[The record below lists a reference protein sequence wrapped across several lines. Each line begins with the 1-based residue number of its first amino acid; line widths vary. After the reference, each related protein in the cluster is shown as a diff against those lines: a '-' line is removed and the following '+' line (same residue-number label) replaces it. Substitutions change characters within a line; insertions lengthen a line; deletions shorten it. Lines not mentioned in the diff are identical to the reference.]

1 MRTDGVFTL
10 HKYIIPAKF
19 GSPLSVVP
27 FGDIHR
33 DSPSHS
39 MHHWNLFLDKW
50 RNRKDAYFLGMGDYW
65 DSFSASERIIFAN
78 PGIHESTAKRLEQ
91 EARDRINVLANEVK
105 FMKDRTIGLLS
116 GNHFIQYANG
126 QTGDMLLAAK
136 LNASFLGV
144 CSAIRLT
151 FVDPAR
157 KGGHHVSVDIFA
169 HHGKGSGMTAGGR
182 LNSVE
187 KLSQIADADIYLMGD
202 NHARGVI
209 PLGEKLRIVES
220 NGDLSLRSRKSWIG
234 RTGSFLRAYVHGESS
249 YVVDR
254 ALQPA
259 SLGWVEF
266 VLTPRRLKEGGIDRL
281 TVDIEAVQ

>member
-1 MRTDGVFTL
+1 V
-10 HKYIIPAKF
+10 
-19 GSPLSVVP
+19 
-27 FGDIHR
+27 
-33 DSPSHS
+33 
-39 MHHWNLFLDKW
+39 
-50 RNRKDAYFLGMGDYW
+50 DYL

-78 PGIHESTAKRLEQ
+78 PVIHESTAKRLEQ
-91 EARDRINVLANEVK
+91 EARDIISILANEVK

-126 QTGDMLLAAK
+126 QTGDMLLAAR

-151 FVDPAR
+151 FVDSTR
-157 KGGHHVSVDIFA
+157 GGHHHVSVDIFA
-169 HHGKGSGMTAGGR
+169 HHGKGSGTTAGGR

-209 PLGEKLRIVES
+209 PLGEKLRIIES
-220 NGDLSLRSRKSWIG
+220 NGEISLRSRKSWIG

-254 ALQPA
+254 AFQPA

-266 VLTPRRLKEGGIDRL
+266 ILTPRRIKEGGTDRL